1 MNEFLPYKAEKL
13 YIFRT
18 KKIYIHGAIFIKKAP
33 IQGLFLQYSRRNHEQ
48 HYQISESTLSLNL
61 G

>member
-1 MNEFLPYKAEKL
+1 MTGGEKMNEFLPYKAEKL

-33 IQGLFLQYSRRNHEQ
+33 IQGLFLQYSRRNH
-48 HYQISESTLSLNL
+48 
-61 G
+61 